1 MSPIRDSDRSAD
13 TEPLPVGSGGDTLP
27 DAGRRAGSDA
37 APGTSRAALDSGHDD
52 VDDGY
57 ADDSP
62 GTGRRVPNWRPGPG
76 HPERTVPRSLV
87 AVLVIAV
94 IALIL
99 AASVNMF
106 TGAIDRL
113 NPFHN
118 GIVQEQTIDRSG
130 PAVLKSIRD
139 VGEFHAASGYYELVV
154 DVEKDVKPVPS
165 FLAGERTL
173 FVAAGDVD
181 VVVDFRKLKDDAVK
195 VNADRTQAILTLPRP
210 TLAEPVVNTDR
221 SYVYQHDRG
230 LVDRLRDAFGKNPG
244 QEQQLYAL
252 AKQKLAAAAQGS
264 GELTTRGEATTRA
277 MLTGLLRSLGF
288 TDVQIRFE
296 GDPGL

>member
-13 TEPLPVGSGGDTLP
+13 TEPLPVGGGDTVP
-27 DAGRRAGSDA
+27 DAGRRRRDAVPDTTNDATGRTDAGRTDA
-37 APGTSRAALDSGHDD
+37 EADEDD
-52 VDDGY
+52 
-57 ADDSP
+57 P

-76 HPERTVPRSLV
+76 RPERTVPRSAV
-87 AVLVIAV
+87 VVLVLAFV
-94 IALIL
+94 ALIL
-99 AASVNMF
+99 AASLNMF
-106 TGAIDRL
+106 TSAVDRL
-113 NPFHN
+113 NPFRN
-118 GIVQEQTIDRSG
+118 GVVQEQTIDRSG
-130 PAVLKSIRD
+130 PAVLKSISD
-139 VGEFHAASGYYELVV
+139 IGEFHAAGGYYELVV
-154 DVEKDVKPVPS
+154 DVEKDVRPVPS

-195 VNADRTQAILTLPRP
+195 VNAERTQAILTLPRP

-230 LVDRLRDAFGKNPG
+230 LVDRLRDAFGDNPG

-264 GELTTRGEATTRA
+264 DELTKRGEATTRA
-277 MLTGLLRSLGF
+277 MLVGLLHSLGF
-288 TDVQIRFE
+288 TDVQVRFE

>member
-1 MSPIRDSDRSAD
+1 MSPIRDSDRAAD
-13 TEPLPVGSGGDTLP
+13 TEPLPVGSGETLP
-27 DAGRRAGSDA
+27 DAGRRTSRDA
-37 APGTSRAALDSGHDD
+37 ASDTSRDDDTHDD
-52 VDDGY
+52 AHDGD
-57 ADDSP
+57 AP
-62 GTGRRVPNWRPGPG
+62 GSGRRVPNWRPGPG
-76 HPERTVPRSLV
+76 RPERTVPRV
-87 AVLVIAV
+87 AVVVLVLAFV
-94 IALIL
+94 ALIL
-99 AASVNMF
+99 AASMNLF

-113 NPFHN
+113 NPFRN
-118 GIVQEQTIDRSG
+118 GVVQEQTIDRSG
-130 PAVLKSIRD
+130 PAVLKSISD
-139 VGEFHAASGYYELVV
+139 LGEFHAASGYYELVV

-195 VNADRTQAILTLPRP
+195 INADRTQAILTLPRP

-221 SYVYQHDRG
+221 SYVYQHERG
-230 LVDRLRDAFGKNPG
+230 LVDRLRDAFGSNPG

-277 MLTGLLRSLGF
+277 MLVGLLRSLGF
-288 TDVQIRFE
+288 TDVQVRFE